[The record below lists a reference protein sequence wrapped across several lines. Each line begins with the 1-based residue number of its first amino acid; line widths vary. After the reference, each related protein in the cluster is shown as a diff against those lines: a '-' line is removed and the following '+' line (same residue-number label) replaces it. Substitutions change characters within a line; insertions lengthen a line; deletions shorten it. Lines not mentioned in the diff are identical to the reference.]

1 MTKILRIDASAR
13 HMDSTTR
20 NLADRLITKL
30 ETGAGGTHVV
40 VRDLALSP
48 PPLLTQDWVH
58 ANFTDETARS
68 SEQQAALHTSDIL
81 IAELE
86 AADTI
91 VIAAPIY
98 NFGIP
103 AALKAWVDMIAR
115 ARKTFRYT
123 EKGPVGLLTG
133 KKAYIVMASGGTAIG
148 SEIDFAS
155 GYLRHVL
162 GFVGITN
169 VQIVAADQLMVDADV
184 ALAKAGTDI
193 ENILLAA

>member
-13 HMDSTTR
+13 HTDSTTR
-20 NLADRLITKL
+20 HLADRLIARL
-30 ETGAGGTHVV
+30 QSGTDSTDVV

-58 ANFTDETARS
+58 ANFTDETARNND
-68 SEQQAALHTSDIL
+68 QHAALTASDMM

-86 AADTI
+86 AADTLI
-91 VIAAPIY
+91 IAAPIY

-115 ARKTFRYT
+115 ARKTFHYT
-123 EKGPVGLLTG
+123 ENGPVGLLTG
-133 KKAYIVMASGGTAIG
+133 KKAYILLASGGTAVG

-155 GYLRHVL
+155 GYLRHIL
-162 GFVGITN
+162 AFVGITDI
-169 VQIVAADQLMVDADV
+169 QIVAADRLMVDADA
-184 ALAKAGTDI
+184 ALVKADAQIDTVP
-193 ENILLAA
+193 LAA